1 MNTELLNGVTI
12 AALPDP
18 EALAYDEPV
27 DRVDFHFGVTRRE
40 VLAVLGAG
48 LVIAVAEPLA
58 AQDEETPAP
67 ARGAGRGGRGGR
79 GGGGGFGGGPTTY
92 AARLHIGKDGKI
104 TVFTGKV
111 EGGQGARA
119 ELTQAAAEELR
130 VPLDRIDLVMAD
142 TALVPNDGGTF
153 GSQSTPNSV
162 PAIRRGA
169 ASARNLL
176 VEMASNSWNVDRG
189 EIEVE
194 GGKVV
199 HKSSGREQTY
209 ADLASAED
217 AAEKFKATVPQQVTL
232 TPVKEWKVMGVPT
245 PRPNRRDL
253 VTGKHQ
259 YPSDIVRPGMLFG
272 KVLRPISYGAKLK
285 SIDLE
290 PAKAMEGV
298 LVVKD
303 GDFVAVAA
311 PSTHLANQAL
321 AAISKT
327 AQWDR
332 PEHVASKDLFAHL
345 EKSVRIPVNPA
356 ATDLAAADKKL
367 QVTYNVPYVQ
377 HSPMEPRAAV
387 AEWDGAN
394 KVTVWTATQNP
405 FAVRGEV
412 ANAMRLQQDAVRVI
426 TPDFGGGFGGKHTGE
441 CAVEAARLAKAAG
454 KPVSLRWTRA
464 EEFTWAYFRPAAV
477 IKAEAHLDADG
488 SLASWYFVNID
499 GDGSALQSPYRAA
512 KNLAQQLAVR
522 PTVLRHGSYRALG
535 STANNFARES
545 FMDELAELAG
555 KDPLEFRLAHLPN
568 DRLRAVLQ
576 EAAKR
581 FDWSAARETK
591 EANRGVGLACGTEKG
606 SYVAACAEVEIDPK
620 TNEIS
625 VRRATEVFEC
635 GAIVNPENLRTQVLG
650 ALVMGLG
657 PALREEMKF
666 EEGQITNA
674 AFSKYL
680 VPRFDDVPQLD
691 IHLLDR
697 SDLASAGAGETPII
711 AIAPAI
717 ANAVFHASG
726 QRIREMPIRLAA
738 RA

>member
-1 MNTELLNGVTI
+1 V
-12 AALPDP
+12 
-18 EALAYDEPV
+18 
-27 DRVDFHFGVTRRE
+27 
-40 VLAVLGAG
+40 
-48 LVIAVAEPLA
+48 
-58 AQDEETPAP
+58 
-67 ARGAGRGGRGGR
+67 
-79 GGGGGFGGGPTTY
+79 
-92 AARLHIGKDGKI
+92 GK
-104 TVFTGKV
+104 
-111 EGGQGARA
+111 
-119 ELTQAAAEELR
+119 
-130 VPLDRIDLVMAD
+130 
-142 TALVPNDGGTF
+142 
-153 GSQSTPNSV
+153 S
-162 PAIRRGA
+162 
-169 ASARNLL
+169 
-176 VEMASNSWNVDRG
+176 
-189 EIEVE
+189 
-194 GGKVV
+194 
-199 HKSSGREQTY
+199 KSR
-209 ADLASAED
+209 ADLASVED
-217 AAEKFKATVPQQVTL
+217 AAEKFKAAVPQQVAL
-232 TPVKEWKVMGVPT
+232 TPVKEWKVMGVST

-285 SIDLE
+285 YINLE
-290 PAKAMEGV
+290 PAKAMDGV
-298 LVVKD
+298 VVVKD
-303 GDFVAVAA
+303 GDFIGVAA

-321 AAISKT
+321 TALSKT
-327 AQWDR
+327 ALWDR

-345 EKSVRIPVNPA
+345 EKSVRVPANPA
-356 ATDLAAADKKL
+356 ASDLAAADKKL
-367 QVTYNVPYVQ
+367 QVNYNVPYVQ

-387 AEWDGAN
+387 AEWDGDS

-412 ANAMRLQQDAVRVI
+412 ANALRVQQDGVRVI
-426 TPDFGGGFGGKHTGE
+426 VPDFGGGFGGKHSGE

-477 IKAEAHLDADG
+477 IKAEAHLDGDG
-488 SLASWYFVNID
+488 TLASWYFVNID
-499 GDGSALQSPYRAA
+499 GDGSALQSPYRSA
-512 KNLAQQLAVR
+512 KTPSQQQLR
-522 PTVLRHGSYRALG
+522 LQSTVLRHGSYRALG

-545 FMDELAELAG
+545 FVDELAELAG

-581 FDWSAARETK
+581 FDWSAAREK
-591 EANRGVGLACGTEKG
+591 KQPNRGVGLACGTEKG

-625 VRRATEVFEC
+625 IRRATEVFEC

-650 ALVMGLG
+650 ALIMGLG
-657 PALREEMKF
+657 PALREEMTF
-666 EEGQITNA
+666 ENGQITNA
-674 AFSKYL
+674 AFSKYS

-697 SDLASAGAGETPII
+697 ADLASAGAGETPII

-717 ANAVFHASG
+717 ANAVFHATG

-738 RA
+738 AKS